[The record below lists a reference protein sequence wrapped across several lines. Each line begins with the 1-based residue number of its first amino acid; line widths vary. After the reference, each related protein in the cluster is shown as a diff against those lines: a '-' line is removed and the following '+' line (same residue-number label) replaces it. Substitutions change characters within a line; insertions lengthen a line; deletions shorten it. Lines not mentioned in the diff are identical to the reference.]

1 MSQTRLESLLEMLQD
16 EPNDAF
22 LKYAIALEYKKVDME
37 KAIFFFDDLV
47 EKNPEYIGTYYQFG
61 IVLQENN
68 ELQKA
73 EYIFKKGIEIAT
85 KKPDFHALAELRS
98 ALNKLL
104 GLDYEDD

>member
-1 MSQTRLESLLEMLQD
+1 MNQTRLESLLEMYD
-16 EPNDAF
+16 EDPSDAF
-22 LKYAIALEYKKVDME
+22 LKYALALEYKKIDAK
-37 KAIFFFDDLV
+37 KAIFYFNDLV

-61 IVLQENN
+61 ILLQENN
-68 ELQKA
+68 EKDKA
-73 EYIFKKGIEIAT
+73 ALVFKNGIEIAT

>member
-1 MSQTRLESLLEMLQD
+1 MSQTRLKSLLEMLQD

-22 LKYAIALEYKKVDME
+22 LKYAIALEYKKVDIE

-61 IVLQENN
+61 IVLQEKN